1 MKLRSR
7 NILTLLQD
15 KTCDYEDRIALG
27 MKSSFGW
34 KELTY
39 KGIGLLSRKLASF
52 LIGRS
57 WKLKKESVLPFCPNQ
72 NRNTAYVSLLQ
83 CFPAW

>member
-27 MKSSFGW
+27 MKNSFGW

-39 KGIGLLSRKLASF
+39 KGRAGS
-52 LIGRS
+52 
-57 WKLKKESVLPFCPNQ
+57 
-72 NRNTAYVSLLQ
+72 
-83 CFPAW
+83 

>member
-27 MKSSFGW
+27 MKNSF
-34 KELTY
+34 
-39 KGIGLLSRKLASF
+39 F
-52 LIGRS
+52 CDLIISLNILYYVYFNACHLCLRDSCNCVGR
-57 WKLKKESVLPFCPNQ
+57 
-72 NRNTAYVSLLQ
+72 
-83 CFPAW
+83 

>member
-39 KGIGLLSRKLASF
+39 KGIGLVSRKLASF
-52 LIGRS
+52 LIEE
-57 WKLKKESVLPFCPNQ
+57 L
-72 NRNTAYVSLLQ
+72 
-83 CFPAW
+83 

>member
-27 MKSSFGW
+27 MKNSFGW

-52 LIGRS
+52 LI
-57 WKLKKESVLPFCPNQ
+57 E
-72 NRNTAYVSLLQ
+72 
-83 CFPAW
+83 